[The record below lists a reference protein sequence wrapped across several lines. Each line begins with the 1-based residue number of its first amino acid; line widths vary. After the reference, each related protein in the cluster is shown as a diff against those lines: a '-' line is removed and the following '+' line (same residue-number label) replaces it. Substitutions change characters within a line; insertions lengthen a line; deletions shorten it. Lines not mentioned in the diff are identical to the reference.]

1 MFLYYFNTVIL
12 KKIYYSNI
20 FLNKKYSSNQTGV
33 AMKGWEGV

>member
-12 KKIYYSNI
+12 KKYYSNI